1 MNFRYFNYVLNAPIL
16 KSNLAQ
22 TIVAEGFQLYS
33 GTNWFTFV
41 INRAEDDCDVILIQK
56 FITPFYDI

>member
-1 MNFRYFNYVLNAPIL
+1 MNFRYFHYVLNAPIL

-41 INRAEDDCDVILIQK
+41 INIAEDDCDVILIQK